1 MRGNRKLVTVNI
13 PLAKAVFRC
22 HRKID
27 MVILLDSSASITRDQ
42 FADSKRFASDLVK
55 HFEISKDRTNVA
67 AVSFSQYTHVA
78 RNFSEDPS
86 REAVLKAIDSLQYEG
101 SLSRLDLA
109 LETLLGETLDK
120 KQGAR
125 THENG
130 VKIVVVVFTDGF
142 SSRGIDITRD
152 LTEVLKNRGVEFFC
166 IGASDRV
173 NKDELNELTS
183 LPIETHQLV
192 KSIDIGPFTIGE
204 IKKFAMEI
212 CSCCCVNLNPISIC
226 IYPWQTFR
234 FDLS

>member
-1 MRGNRKLVTVNI
+1 
-13 PLAKAVFRC
+13 
-22 HRKID
+22 

-142 SSRGIDITRD
+142 SSRGIEITRD
-152 LTEVLKNRGVEFFC
+152 LTEALKNRGVEFFS

-192 KSIDIGPFTIGE
+192 KSIDIRPFTIGE

-212 CSCCCVNLNPISIC
+212 CK
-226 IYPWQTFR
+226 
-234 FDLS
+234 

>member
-1 MRGNRKLVTVNI
+1 MFHMVNRVALIAFACLLSLSINL
-13 PLAKAVFRC
+13 PLTKAFRC

-120 KQGAR
+120 KQGGR

-130 VKIVVVVFTDGF
+130 ISTNKFQRYQCLALNVCVSSDSVFDVFFLISKGF
-142 SSRGIDITRD
+142 LER
-152 LTEVLKNRGVEFFC
+152 LTMKTNV
-166 IGASDRV
+166 
-173 NKDELNELTS
+173 
-183 LPIETHQLV
+183 
-192 KSIDIGPFTIGE
+192 
-204 IKKFAMEI
+204 
-212 CSCCCVNLNPISIC
+212 
-226 IYPWQTFR
+226 
-234 FDLS
+234 

>member
-1 MRGNRKLVTVNI
+1 MRGNRKLVTVNL
-13 PLAKAVFRC
+13 PLTKAFRC

-120 KQGAR
+120 KQGGR

-130 VKIVVVVFTDGF
+130 ISTNKFQRYQCLALNVCVSSDSVFDVFFLISKGF
-142 SSRGIDITRD
+142 LER
-152 LTEVLKNRGVEFFC
+152 LTMKTNV
-166 IGASDRV
+166 
-173 NKDELNELTS
+173 
-183 LPIETHQLV
+183 
-192 KSIDIGPFTIGE
+192 
-204 IKKFAMEI
+204 
-212 CSCCCVNLNPISIC
+212 
-226 IYPWQTFR
+226 
-234 FDLS
+234 